1 MKTYLR
7 TSLYSLLITLCLS
20 GCKRCPPDVKLGE
33 VSVKNTAFISYREGQ
48 LLTYVNASGNSLILK
63 DTADKIESIP
73 LTQES
78 ICSNTPL
85 RGSHYYYDCLN
96 ARSLSLK
103 PLKYIPG
110 LYNNY
115 AISIRHEVLNRQG
128 PPADTLFYDSFS
140 AYNRLNGGSVI
151 IITNERGNRAK
162 FPINVISISQ
172 QYRLIADTVMNGTT
186 YRDVYASVKNP
197 TLFYSA
203 SLGVVA
209 FKDKEE
215 WWYLKQ

>member
-20 GCKRCPPDVKLGE
+20 GCERCPPDVKLGE
-33 VSVKNTAFISYREGQ
+33 VSVKNTAFIPYRESQ
-48 LLTYVNASGNSLILK
+48 LLTFVNTSGNTLILK
-63 DTADKIESIP
+63 DTVDKIESTP
-73 LTQES
+73 LMQES

-85 RGSHYYYDCLN
+85 RGSMYYYDCLN

-103 PLKYIPG
+103 PLTYIPG

-128 PPADTLFYDSFS
+128 PPADTLFYDSFN
-140 AYNRLNGGSVI
+140 AYNGLNGGDVRV
-151 IITNERGNRAK
+151 ITNDRGNRAR
-162 FPINVISISQ
+162 FPINIINIYQ
-172 QYRLIADTVMNGTT
+172 PYRFIADTVMNGVT
-186 YRDVYASVKNP
+186 YREVHTSVKNP
-197 TLFYSA
+197 TLYYS
-203 SLGVVA
+203 SNLGVVA
-209 FKDKEE
+209 FKDKQE